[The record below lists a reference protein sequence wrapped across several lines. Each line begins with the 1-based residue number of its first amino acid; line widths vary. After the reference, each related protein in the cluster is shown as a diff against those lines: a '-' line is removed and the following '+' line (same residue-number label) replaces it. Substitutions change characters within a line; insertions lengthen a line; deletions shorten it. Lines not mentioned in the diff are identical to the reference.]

1 MALLPEGG
9 GGTRGS
15 RPLVHDSVGGLVG
28 NAEEDCNVHRV
39 GVVEGE
45 EGEGLLY
52 RGGRV
57 LGIRARR
64 IRRGRPSC
72 AKCANSRDEL
82 FADLLLLLQGLHL
95 IPFVIQGGSSSSVC
109 ECLHGKE
116 DACGLLVASLVLCD
130 WGGSSHWVGVA
141 TQLKVDRQSI
151 D

>member
-1 MALLPEGG
+1 MALLPGGG

-15 RPLVHDSVGGLVG
+15 RPLVHDSVGGLVS

-39 GVVEGE
+39 GVAEGE

-64 IRRGRPSC
+64 TRRGRPSC
-72 AKCANSRDEL
+72 AKCANSREEL
-82 FADLLLLLQGLHL
+82 FADLFLLQGLHL

-109 ECLHGKE
+109 ECLRGKE
-116 DACGLLVASLVLCD
+116 EACGLLVASLVLCGC
-130 WGGSSHWVGVA
+130 GGSSLEWEW
-141 TQLKVDRQSI
+141 QLN
-151 D
+151 